1 VAPTEAGATISTWDI
16 GAAIDVIAAAQ
27 RKTRL
32 TVGRISNVVIIGA
45 GTMGPGIAATFARHG
60 YATTL
65 SDSDAQQID
74 RARTGIDLVFATLQG
89 GGFATDAQ
97 VDAARR
103 RLTVAQDPASAIAAA
118 DFVLENVPERLEPK
132 RAIFEQLCATA
143 RDDAI
148 LASDTSGIPISA
160 LQAAMR
166 NPGRIIGM
174 HWSNP
179 PHLIP
184 VIEVVKGN
192 QTAPSTV
199 NSTVGLVESLH
210 MLPAIVERD
219 VPGFVENRILYA
231 IMREALHLLD
241 EGVASADDIDRIV
254 KWGIGYKLGVIG
266 PLRLLDMAGLDIYTA
281 VAGYLNKDLCNDA
294 GISKTVASK
303 VAEGRLGLKTQAGL
317 FDYTREEID
326 RLARERGRLLVASKK
341 ALTS

>member
-1 VAPTEAGATISTWDI
+1 M
-16 GAAIDVIAAAQ
+16 
-27 RKTRL
+27 
-32 TVGRISNVVIIGA
+32 TVDRISNVVIVGA

-65 SDSDAQQID
+65 CDSDAKQID
-74 RARTGIDLVFATLQG
+74 KAHVGIDFVFATLQG
-89 GGFATDAQ
+89 GGFATDSE

-103 RLTVAQDPASAIAAA
+103 RLTLAQAPAGAIAAA
-118 DFVLENVPERLEPK
+118 DFVLENVPERLEQK
-132 RAIFEQLCATA
+132 RAIFAELCATA
-143 RDDAI
+143 RDEAI
-148 LASDTSGIPISA
+148 LASDTSGIPIST
-160 LQAAMR
+160 LQAGMR

-184 VIEVVKGN
+184 VIEVVKGR
-192 QTAPSTV
+192 QTAASTV
-199 NSTVGLVESLH
+199 DSTVALVESLH
-210 MLPAIVERD
+210 MLPGIVERD

-241 EGVASADDIDRIV
+241 EGVASAEDIDRIV

-281 VAGYLNKDLCNDA
+281 VAGYLNKDLCNDP

-303 VAEGRLGLKTQAGL
+303 VGDGRLGLKTQGGL
-317 FDYTREEID
+317 FDYMREEIK